1 MKVLRNFNNIS
12 DELRATIP
20 EFKEGTIRTFKMLT
34 GVVNNDPSLEERLK
48 TPVFYGAVQIP
59 TVDKI
64 KDPYIK
70 NKAGEVVGGY
80 VDIGVVEKFDTAT
93 ENVERTILFVPGHG
107 IGTFCLSGDKL
118 EDVELFEYLWLCKY
132 NKKNCNPRTEHQA
145 LFEEIEYIDAKEIVA
160 KKRAAAKE
168 ALELLETIGE
178 PTIEQ
183 EEMALENPEK
193 FLETYKTEKV
203 KRVKKVKEVKEVKE
217 ELTT

>member
-1 MKVLRNFNNIS
+1 MKVLKNFNNIS

-20 EFKEGTIRTFKMLT
+20 EFKEGDVKSFRMLT
-34 GVVNNDPSLEERLK
+34 GVENNDPDLNERLK

-59 TVDKI
+59 TIDKI

-70 NKAGEVVGGY
+70 NKEGKQVGGY
-80 VDIGVVEKFDTAT
+80 VDIGVVEDFDTAT
-93 ENVERTILFVPGHG
+93 ENVKRTKLFVPGHG

-145 LFEEIEYIDAKEIVA
+145 LFEEVEYIDAKEVIA

-168 ALELLETIGE
+168 ALELLESMDE
-178 PTIEQ
+178 PTVEQ
-183 EEMALENPEK
+183 QEMALDNPEK
-193 FLETYKTEKV
+193 FLATFKPEKA
-203 KRVKKVKEVKEVKE
+203 KRGRKAKE